1 MEIVQGWE
9 SLSAM
14 ILLVLAFSEGV
25 WGLHEAGRKEGGRTD
40 GEKGK
45 CKVGYSKYTNY
56 RLKT

>member
-25 WGLHEAGRKEGGRTD
+25 WELHEAGRKEGEGQMVRR
-40 GEKGK
+40 ENAKS
-45 CKVGYSKYTNY
+45 VIQNIQIIV
-56 RLKT
+56 